1 MKKVFVLA
9 QWMNIDGV
17 SSSLLNLLKEIDY
30 TKVTIDL
37 CLCIPTGSWLNEI
50 PPAVNLVTS
59 PRHLLCASQGL
70 SVLREKH
77 QWFAYF
83 LTQCARYLAGFYY
96 RVLHRRKIDEIGF
109 EQLKYLVWAPF
120 LPRRLSTKHYD
131 LALIFGGQPGFARRV
146 DATTSAVW
154 IHTDWSFFHPITWL
168 ARLQF
173 RGLPRIV
180 NVSEEAK
187 RAFDAIVPPHPP
199 TQSLVIEN
207 VLSPRWIHER
217 ATCYRVQPFD
227 GLKLLTVGRVSPP
240 KNPPR
245 ALATAR
251 ELARRGIRFKWY
263 FVGGGESLAALQRLH
278 AQSDLGDAFVIAG
291 ATDNPYPYY
300 TWCDIYVCTSDYE
313 GKSVS
318 VREAQ
323 IFAKPCIITR
333 FPTSSS
339 QLEDGVDGLIVDCDP
354 IALAD
359 AIQDLAADP
368 DRQAALSTTCR
379 QRDYAN
385 LGEIQKILSW
395 CDD

>member
-1 MKKVFVLA
+1 MKKVFVFANWLG
-9 QWMNIDGV
+9 IGGIE
-17 SSSLLNLLKEIDY
+17 SSLLCLLKELNYSQIQ
-30 TKVTIDL
+30 VDL
-37 CLCIPTGSWLNEI
+37 YLQNQNGDWMGEI
-50 PPAVNLVTS
+50 PPQVNLLPTQPHVYAYRR
-59 PRHLLCASQGL
+59 PLAHLRQQRKWGAWL
-70 SVLREKH
+70 
-77 QWFAYF
+77 
-83 LTQCARYLAGFYY
+83 LTYCARYLTIAYY
-96 RVLHRRKIDEIGF
+96 RLICRRHSDEIGF
-109 EQLKYLVWAPF
+109 EQLKYLIWSPF
-120 LPRRLSTKHYD
+120 LPRRLSPSHYD
-131 LALIFGGQPGFARRV
+131 LALIFGGEPGFARRV

-180 NVSEEAK
+180 NVSEDAK

-227 GLKLLTVGRVSPP
+227 GIKLLTVGRVSPP

-359 AIQDLAADP
+359 AIQDLAANP

-395 CDD
+395 NP